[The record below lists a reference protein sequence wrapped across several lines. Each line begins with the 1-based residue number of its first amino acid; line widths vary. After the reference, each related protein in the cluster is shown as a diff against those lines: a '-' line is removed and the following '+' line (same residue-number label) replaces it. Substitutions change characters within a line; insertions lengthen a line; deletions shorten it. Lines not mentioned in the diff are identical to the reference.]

1 MSVNLNITSTV
12 KMLLHKYPET
22 RDNDNTL
29 LVKVWAEE
37 KPEIKT
43 EGYSLATFTLS
54 FKKGEFSS
62 SESVRR
68 TRQKLQQE
76 FPELRGKNYVERH
89 KHEDVIKEQLTEPE
103 MYPGGTP

>member
-1 MSVNLNITSTV
+1 
-12 KMLLHKYPET
+12 MLLRNHPET

-37 KPEIKT
+37 KPEIKVK
-43 EGYSLATFTLS
+43 GYSLATFTLS
-54 FKKGEFSS
+54 FKRGEFSS

-76 FPELRGKNYVERH
+76 FPELRGKNYKERH
-89 KHEDVIKEQLTEPE
+89 NHEEVIKEQLTDGNFLK
-103 MYPGGTP
+103 GGTP